1 LQEGGKAAKLSL
13 EVHDVSLISRMK
25 NRGLAALATAFPS
38 LGERFAAGYRAER
51 QDDGVP
57 WVPVTKP
64 LADSTV
70 ALVTTAGV
78 HHRTQQP
85 YDMHDHDGD
94 PSFRELDFELPLD
107 SLMIT
112 HDYYDHADADRDL
125 NVVLPVERLR
135 ELAASGEIAAV
146 ARLGYGF
153 MGHITGRHLETLKR
167 RTAPEVAARV
177 KKARVDA
184 VLLAPG

>member
-1 LQEGGKAAKLSL
+1 MPLF
-13 EVHDVSLISRMK
+13 SRLK

-38 LGERFAAGYRAER
+38 IGERFAAGYHAER
-51 QDDGVP
+51 QDGGVP
-57 WVPVTKP
+57 WAPVRKP
-64 LADSTV
+64 LAGSTV

-85 YDMHDHDGD
+85 YDMHDPDGD
-94 PSFRELDFELPLD
+94 PSFRELDFGLPLD

-112 HDYYDHADADRDL
+112 HDYYDHTDADRDL

-135 ELAASGEIAAV
+135 ELAAAGEIGAL

-153 MGHITGRHLETLKR
+153 MGHITGGHLETLKA
-167 RTAPEVAARV
+167 RTAPEVAERLR
-177 KKARVDA
+177 KARVDA

>member
-1 LQEGGKAAKLSL
+1 MSMLLR
-13 EVHDVSLISRMK
+13 VK

-57 WVPVTKP
+57 WAPVHKP
-64 LADSTV
+64 LAASSI

-78 HHRTQQP
+78 HHRDQPP
-85 YDMHDHDGD
+85 YDMNDRDGD
-94 PSFRELDFELPLD
+94 PSFRELDFQRPLD

-112 HDYYDHADADRDL
+112 HDYYDHSDADRDL

-135 ELAASGEIAAV
+135 ELAAAGEIRAV

-153 MGHITGRHLETLKR
+153 MGHITGPHLETLKR
-167 RTAPEVAARV
+167 QSAPEVARRL
-177 KKARVDA
+177 KKAGVDA

>member
-1 LQEGGKAAKLSL
+1 MSL
-13 EVHDVSLISRMK
+13 LHRIK

-51 QDDGVP
+51 QEGDIP
-57 WVPVTKP
+57 WTPVKKP
-64 LADSTV
+64 LAASTI

-78 HHRTQQP
+78 HHRHQTP

-94 PSFRELDFELPLD
+94 PSFRELDLTLPLD

-112 HDYYDHADADRDL
+112 HDYYDHSDADRDL

-135 ELAASGEIAAV
+135 ELAAAGEIGALAPR
-146 ARLGYGF
+146 AYAF
-153 MGHITGRHLETLKR
+153 MGHITGPHLETLKR
-167 RTAPEVAARV
+167 RTGPEVAALL
-177 KKARVDA
+177 KEARMDA

>member
-1 LQEGGKAAKLSL
+1 MSL
-13 EVHDVSLISRMK
+13 LLRIK

-38 LGERFAAGYRAER
+38 LGEHFAAGYRAER
-51 QDDGVP
+51 QEGGVP
-57 WVPVTKP
+57 WVPLKKP
-64 LADSTV
+64 LAASTV

-78 HHRTQQP
+78 HHRNQTP

-94 PSFRELDFELPLD
+94 PSFRELDLSLPLD

-112 HDYYDHADADRDL
+112 HDYYDHSDADRDL

-135 ELAASGEIAAV
+135 ELAAAGEIGGLAPRA
-146 ARLGYGF
+146 YGF
-153 MGHITGRHLETLKR
+153 MGHITGPHLETLKR
-167 RTAPEVAARV
+167 RTAPAVAARL
-177 KKARVDA
+177 KQARVDA

>member
-1 LQEGGKAAKLSL
+1 MSL
-13 EVHDVSLISRMK
+13 FLRLK

-38 LGERFAAGYRAER
+38 VGERFAAGYSAAR
-51 QDDGVP
+51 QDGGIP
-57 WVPVTKP
+57 WTAPTKP
-64 LADSTV
+64 LALSTV

-78 HHRTQQP
+78 HHRDQPP
-85 YDMHDHDGD
+85 YDMHDRDGD
-94 PSFRELDFELPLD
+94 PSYRVLDFERPLD

-112 HDYYDHADADRDL
+112 HDYYDHSDADRDL

-135 ELAASGEIAAV
+135 ELAAAGEIGGV

-153 MGHITGRHLETLKR
+153 MGHITGPHLETLKR
-167 RTAPEVAARV
+167 KTAPEVAALLKR
-177 KKARVDA
+177 ARVDV

>member
-1 LQEGGKAAKLSL
+1 M
-13 EVHDVSLISRMK
+13 SRFLRLK

-51 QDDGVP
+51 QDDVVP
-57 WVPVTKP
+57 WVAVKRP
-64 LADSTV
+64 LAGSTV

-78 HHRTQQP
+78 HHRDQLP

-94 PSFRELDFELPLD
+94 PSFRELDFGLPLD

-112 HDYYDHADADRDL
+112 HDYYDHTDADRDL

-135 ELAASGEIAAV
+135 ELAAAGEIGAV

-153 MGHITGRHLETLKR
+153 MGHITGRHLETLKH
-167 RTAPEVAARV
+167 RTAPEVAARL
-177 KKARVDA
+177 KQARVDA

>member
-1 LQEGGKAAKLSL
+1 MSL
-13 EVHDVSLISRMK
+13 LLRLK

-38 LGERFAAGYRAER
+38 VGERFASGFRAER
-51 QDDGVP
+51 QDEKVP
-57 WVPVTKP
+57 WTPVVKP
-64 LADSTV
+64 LAASTI

-78 HHRTQQP
+78 HHRDQPP

-94 PSFRELDFELPLD
+94 PSFRELDLARPLD
-107 SLMIT
+107 TLMIT

-125 NVVLPVERLR
+125 NVVFPVERLR
-135 ELAASGEIAAV
+135 ELAAAGEIGAV

-153 MGHITGRHLETLKR
+153 MGHITGPHLGTLKR
-167 RTAPEVAARV
+167 STGPQVAARL
-177 KKARVDA
+177 KSAGVDA

>member
-1 LQEGGKAAKLSL
+1 MSL
-13 EVHDVSLISRMK
+13 FLRLKH
-25 NRGLAALATAFPS
+25 RGFAALATAFPS
-38 LGERFAAGYRAER
+38 LGERLAAGYRAER
-51 QDDGVP
+51 QDDGIP
-57 WVPVTKP
+57 WVEVKRP
-64 LADSTV
+64 LAAATI

-78 HHRTQQP
+78 HHRDQLP
-85 YDMHDHDGD
+85 YDMHDRDGD
-94 PSFRELDFELPLD
+94 PSFRELDFGLPLD

-112 HDYYDHADADRDL
+112 HDYYDHTDADRDL

-135 ELAASGEIAAV
+135 ELAASGEVGAV

-167 RTAPEVAARV
+167 RTAPEVAALL
-177 KKARVDA
+177 KKAGVDA

>member
-1 LQEGGKAAKLSL
+1 MSILMRL
-13 EVHDVSLISRMK
+13 K
-25 NRGLAALATAFPS
+25 NRGLAALATAFPA

-51 QDDGVP
+51 QDEGIP
-57 WVPVTKP
+57 WAPLAKP
-64 LADSTV
+64 LAASKI

-78 HHRTQQP
+78 HHRDQQA

-94 PSFRELDFELPLD
+94 PSFRELDLERPLD

-135 ELAASGEIAAV
+135 ELAAAGEIAGV
-146 ARLGYGF
+146 ARLAYGF
-153 MGHITGRHLETLKR
+153 MGHITGPHLETLKR
-167 RTAPEVAARV
+167 RTAPEVAARLQE
-177 KKARVDA
+177 ARVDA

>member
-1 LQEGGKAAKLSL
+1 MG
-13 EVHDVSLISRMK
+13 LILRLK
-25 NRGLAALATAFPS
+25 NRGLAALATSFPS
-38 LGERFAAGYRAER
+38 LGERFAAGYHAER
-51 QDDGVP
+51 QDDVVP
-57 WVPVTKP
+57 WVAVTKP
-64 LADSTV
+64 LAASTV

-78 HHRTQQP
+78 HHREQP
-85 YDMHDHDGD
+85 PFDMHDRDGD
-94 PSFRELDFELPLD
+94 PSFRELDLERPLD

-125 NVVLPVERLR
+125 NVVLPVERMR
-135 ELAASGEIAAV
+135 ELAASGEIGAV

-153 MGHITGRHLETLKR
+153 MGHITGRHLETLKHK
-167 RTAPEVAARV
+167 TAPDVATRL

>member
-1 LQEGGKAAKLSL
+1 MSFLSR
-13 EVHDVSLISRMK
+13 VKH
-25 NRGLAALATAFPS
+25 RGLAVLATAFPS
-38 LGERFAAGYRAER
+38 VGERFAAGYRAER

-57 WVPVTKP
+57 WSPVRTP
-64 LADSTV
+64 LAGSTI

-78 HHRTQQP
+78 HHRDQQP

-94 PSFRELDFELPLD
+94 PSFRELDLERPLD

-112 HDYYDHADADRDL
+112 HDYYDHSDADRDL
-125 NVVLPVERLR
+125 GVVFPVERLR
-135 ELAASGEIAAV
+135 ELAAAGEIGAV

-153 MGHITGRHLETLKR
+153 MGHITGPHLETLKR
-167 RTAPEVAARV
+167 RTGPEVAARL
-177 KKARVDA
+177 KRARVDA

>member
-1 LQEGGKAAKLSL
+1 MSMLLR
-13 EVHDVSLISRMK
+13 IK

-51 QDDGVP
+51 QEGDVP
-57 WVPVTKP
+57 WAPLRKP
-64 LADSTV
+64 LTAATI

-78 HHRTQQP
+78 HHRSQAP
-85 YDMHDHDGD
+85 YDMNDRDGD
-94 PSFRELDFELPLD
+94 PSFRELDLTLPLD

-135 ELAASGEIAAV
+135 ELAAAGEIGGLAPRAY
-146 ARLGYGF
+146 AF
-153 MGHITGRHLETLKR
+153 MGHITGPHLETLKR
-167 RTAPEVAARV
+167 RTAPAVAARLRA
-177 KKARVDA
+177 ARVDA

>member
-1 LQEGGKAAKLSL
+1 MSL
-13 EVHDVSLISRMK
+13 FSRMK
-25 NRGLAALATAFPS
+25 HRGLAALATTFPS
-38 LGERFAAGYRAER
+38 LGERLAAGYRAER

-57 WVPVTKP
+57 WVPVNKP
-64 LADSTV
+64 LSRSTV

-78 HHRTQQP
+78 HHRDQQP

-94 PSFRELDFELPLD
+94 PSFRELDFARPLD

-125 NVVLPVERLR
+125 NVVLPIERLR
-135 ELAASGEIAAV
+135 ELAAAGEIGAA

-153 MGHITGRHLETLKR
+153 MGHITGPHLETLKS
-167 RTAPEVAARV
+167 RTAPAVAARL
-177 KKARVDA
+177 KKARVDV

>member
-1 LQEGGKAAKLSL
+1 MSL
-13 EVHDVSLISRMK
+13 LLRIK
-25 NRGLAALATAFPS
+25 NRGLAALATAFPA
-38 LGERFAAGYRAER
+38 LGEHFAAGYRAER
-51 QDDGVP
+51 QGGGIP
-57 WVPVTKP
+57 WAPVIKP
-64 LADSTV
+64 LAASTI

-78 HHRTQQP
+78 HHRSQPP

-94 PSFRELDFELPLD
+94 PSFRELDLSLPLD

-125 NVVLPVERLR
+125 NVVFPAERLR
-135 ELAASGEIAAV
+135 ELAAAGEIGGLATRA
-146 ARLGYGF
+146 YGF

-167 RTAPEVAARV
+167 RTAPEVAARLR
-177 KKARVDA
+177 KAHVDA

>member
-1 LQEGGKAAKLSL
+1 MPFF
-13 EVHDVSLISRMK
+13 SRLK

-38 LGERFAAGYRAER
+38 VGERFAAGYRAER

-57 WVPVTKP
+57 WTPVSKP
-64 LADSTV
+64 LAGSTV

-78 HHRTQQP
+78 HHRDQP
-85 YDMHDHDGD
+85 VYNMHDHDGD
-94 PSFRELDFELPLD
+94 PSFRVLDFERPLD

-135 ELAASGEIAAV
+135 ELATLQEIGAV

-153 MGHITGRHLETLKR
+153 MGHITGPHLETLKR
-167 RTAPEVAARV
+167 RTAPEVAARL
-177 KKARVDA
+177 KTAGVDV

>member
-1 LQEGGKAAKLSL
+1 MSL
-13 EVHDVSLISRMK
+13 LLRIK

-51 QDDGVP
+51 QEGGVP
-57 WVPVTKP
+57 WASVKKP
-64 LADSTV
+64 LAASTI

-78 HHRTQQP
+78 HHRNQTP

-94 PSFRELDFELPLD
+94 PSFRELDLSLPLD

-112 HDYYDHADADRDL
+112 HDYYDHSDADRDL

-135 ELAASGEIAAV
+135 ELAAAGEIGALAPR
-146 ARLGYGF
+146 AYGF
-153 MGHITGRHLETLKR
+153 MGHITGPHLETLKR
-167 RTAPEVAARV
+167 RTAPEVAARL